1 MTAPATYTAFA
12 GPRRLLTAPLPELL
26 THLKTQA
33 TGPVLV
39 FDDRSGRPADF
50 DLSGTLEEVLARA
63 RPAAEPDAPRSGPGR
78 PKLGV
83 TAREVTLLPRHWEW
97 LDLQRGGASA
107 TLRRLIDEARRA
119 DPEGERVARAQAAA
133 DRFMGV
139 LAGDR
144 PGYEEAARALY
155 ARDHAAFLRHSE
167 AWPEDVRA
175 HALTLAAPVFAE

>member
-1 MTAPATYTAFA
+1 MTHLPAYTAFA
-12 GPRRLLTAPLPELL
+12 GPQRLLTAPLPELL

-33 TGPVLV
+33 VGSVLV
-39 FDDRSGRPADF
+39 FDDRTGRQADF

-63 RPAAEPDAPRSGPGR
+63 LPAEPEVARPGPGR

-83 TAREVTLLPRHWEW
+83 SAREVTLLPRHWDW

-107 TLRRLIDEARRA
+107 TLRRLIDEARKA
-119 DPEGERVARAQAAA
+119 DPEGERVAQAQAAA

-139 LAGDR
+139 MAGDH

-155 ARDHAAFLRHSE
+155 ARDHAAFLHHSA

-175 HALTLAAPVFAE
+175 HALTLAAPAFAD